1 MQSNLPAGTSINDKR
16 PSMDEYER
24 KFQAAL
30 DEMKAAGIGRS
41 NAYPPGLRLLRSVGL
56 KPRPAYYLPFIK
68 VALPNAIYFSVV
80 YGLIMWFWE
89 WRGQETPLSDIAISA
104 LLVGALPG
112 LSIALWVAITKKRH
126 KLSDWQSL

>member
-1 MQSNLPAGTSINDKR
+1 
-16 PSMDEYER
+16 MDEYER

-30 DEMKAAGIGRS
+30 DEMKAAGIWRS
-41 NAYPPGLRLLRSVGL
+41 NAYPPGLRLVRSIGL

-68 VALPNAIYFSVV
+68 VALPNAIFFSVV
-80 YGLIMWFWE
+80 YGLMMWFWE
-89 WRGQETPLSDIAISA
+89 WRGQGTPLSDIAISP

-112 LSIALWVAITKKRH
+112 LFMALWVTRTKKRH

>member
-1 MQSNLPAGTSINDKR
+1 
-16 PSMDEYER
+16 MDEYER

-30 DEMKAAGIGRS
+30 DEMKAAGIWRG

-68 VALPNAIYFSVV
+68 VALPNAIFFSVV
-80 YGLIMWFWE
+80 WGLIMWFWE
-89 WRGQETPLSDIAISA
+89 WRGQGTPLSPISA
-104 LLVGALPG
+104 LLFGALSG
-112 LSIALWVAITKKRH
+112 LFMALWVARTKKRH

>member
-1 MQSNLPAGTSINDKR
+1 
-16 PSMDEYER
+16 MDEYER

-56 KPRPAYYLPFIK
+56 KPRPTYYLPFIK
-68 VALPNAIYFSVV
+68 VALHSAVFFSVV

-89 WRGQETPLSDIAISA
+89 WRGQGTPLSDIAISVLLTSA
-104 LLVGALPG
+104 LYG
-112 LSIALWVAITKKRH
+112 LFTALWDARTKKRH